1 MQFLLKL
8 LVSMAVIVG
17 CAQIGKRLPAL
28 AGLIAA
34 MPLTTLIV
42 MAWLYADTGGD
53 PAVMAAYARGVVWGM
68 VPTGLFFGV
77 ALLCLRQQLPLAAVL
92 TASFGVW
99 LVGALI
105 HQWLLR

>member
-8 LVSMAVIVG
+8 VLSIAVIIG
-17 CAQIGKRLPAL
+17 CTQIGKRVPAL

-42 MAWLYADTGGD
+42 MAWLYADTNGN
-53 PAVMAAYARGVVWGM
+53 PAVMTEYTRGVVWGM
-68 VPTGLFFGV
+68 VPTVLFFLV
-77 ALLCLRQQLPLAAVL
+77 AMLCFRQQLPLAVVL
-92 TASFGVW
+92 AASFGVW
-99 LVGALI
+99 LAGALI